1 MNMNRPDKQQVII
14 ITVAVIIVAGF
25 TVLRYVPLAK
35 HRAAVRQEKTEVL
48 NRAESLK
55 IKSAQLPA
63 MRQKVLT
70 LAGDLEKYDMQIPE
84 GRNFAALWQQIANVM
99 NAHGLSDQLVQPS
112 DEIRGDS
119 INCIPLS
126 IQCSGKLDQI
136 YELFNSLQ
144 KMDRLIRIEHI
155 QLLNDKGFDGT
166 VRMQA
171 KANVYYRPI
180 RTESI

>member
-1 MNMNRPDKQQVII
+1 MNRPDKQQVII
-14 ITVAVIIVAGF
+14 ITVAVIIAAGF

-48 NRAESLK
+48 NLADSLK

-63 MRQKVLT
+63 MRQKALDI
-70 LAGDLEKYDMQIPE
+70 ADDLEKYDTQIPE
-84 GRNFAALWQQIANVM
+84 GRNFAALWQQIADVM

-126 IQCSGKLDQI
+126 IQCSGELNQV

-144 KMDRLIRIEHI
+144 ELDRLIRIEHV
-155 QLLNDKGFDGT
+155 QLLNDKDFDGI
-166 VRMQA
+166 VKMQA

-180 RTESI
+180 RNESI